1 MKFQAPVPRGSQ
13 KITGSYARAG
23 ETGLSSGNSSAVFP
37 DGQVPEIPVLRS
49 TRHSR
54 GNQEFIEEL
63 RTKADELERL
73 FAEQKL
79 RMSDD
84 QFSSRWR
91 STDFNSQA
99 IPPRVHEKQIM
110 TESIRSSSGQTK
122 FGTSPSVKT
131 VGDQEGYADTN
142 RKDISVNLRGKFY
155 DEYMQRRD
163 AKLRQEGGYKR
174 ALKVAK
180 LKDMQADLE
189 MNISE
194 LKAKL
199 SGSVE
204 GPDLNSGARSRIEK
218 LRSFNIQSST
228 RMDEHTRALF
238 CGEAEIY
245 PDGQSDASPGVGS
258 SRSSAT
264 KKHFS
269 PIQDQ
274 SSSKPQTTTVPVPR
288 PSLKPSNS
296 ISGRRRPQSE
306 GSLVRSL
313 PVIPNFSNTKKE
325 NKNPAPGLGRTAPRS
340 QDRSF
345 PRSKSTGEE
354 TKVYCAKEKTTR
366 DSQATRKSSS
376 SPSESKNLSAWNS
389 NGAILESVRFDEEWV
404 RPGLNE
410 ELVKSADSEA
420 FPSNSDN
427 LKYNDDFGALAFEAA
442 DMAKKTENDEE
453 IKSGEV
459 RYHAT
464 LDDGNSGSPNA
475 DSIGSHYSDLMS
487 VSMLPRYY
495 QHDLSEIDAS
505 VDSSVGS
512 SISWSEPMVHAE
524 TGLVRTR
531 KKWGNAQKPNIA
543 GDSSQNESSKDA
555 KKGFWLLKFGRSQV
569 TESSVNRVSALTS
582 DGDNAI
588 EGGCRPPP
596 KRSLEHLRQPV
607 TGFLQDHSCSGS
619 FTASDLFQEQVQ
631 ALNRSIPAPPEKFKL
646 RDDQQSLSG
655 SSLKAPRSFFSL
667 SSFRSKG
674 RDLKVY
680 H

>member
-1 MKFQAPVPRGSQ
+1 MKFQARVPRGSQ

-23 ETGLSSGNSSAVFP
+23 EAGVSSGNSSAVFP
-37 DGQVPEIPVLRS
+37 DGQVPEIPVPRS

-73 FAEQKL
+73 FTEQKL
-79 RMSDD
+79 RMSND
-84 QFSSRWR
+84 QFSSRR
-91 STDFNSQA
+91 SSADFNSQA

-110 TESIRSSSGQTK
+110 TESIRSSSGRAK
-122 FGTSPSVKT
+122 FGTSPSAKT

-163 AKLRQEGGYKR
+163 AKLRREGGYKR

-204 GPDLNSGARSRIEK
+204 GPDLNSGVRSRIEK
-218 LRSFNIQSST
+218 LQSFNIRSST
-228 RMDEHTRALF
+228 RMDEHTRAVF

-245 PDGQSDASPGVGS
+245 PDGQSEASPGVGS

-274 SSSKPQTTTVPVPR
+274 SSLKPQTTTVPVPQ

-313 PVIPNFSNTKKE
+313 PVIPNFSDTKKE
-325 NKNPAPGLGRTAPRS
+325 NKNPAPGLGRTALRS

-354 TKVYCAKEKTTR
+354 TKVYCANEKKTR

-376 SPSESKNLSAWNS
+376 SPSESKNLSVWNS
-389 NGAILESVRFDEEWV
+389 NGAIMESVRFDEEWV

-410 ELVKSADSEA
+410 ELVKFADSET

-427 LKYNDDFGALAFEAA
+427 LKNNDVFGALAFEAA
-442 DMAKKTENDEE
+442 GMAKKTENDEG
-453 IKSGEV
+453 IKSEDV
-459 RYHAT
+459 RFHAT

-475 DSIGSHYSDLMS
+475 DSIGFHYSDLMS
-487 VSMLPRYY
+487 VSMLPSYY
-495 QHDLSEIDAS
+495 EHDLSEIDAS

-543 GDSSQNESSKDA
+543 SDSSQNESSKDA

-569 TESSVNRVSALTS
+569 TQSSVNRVSALTS

-588 EGGCRPPP
+588 EGGCCPPP

-619 FTASDLFQEQVQ
+619 FTASDLFREQVQ